1 VSDIPTVLEGAGW
14 VVPPNSPDALRD
26 AIRERFA
33 DPVEA
38 ARRAAVARQRCIERY
53 SWDAMARDLQDV
65 FERLELQPR

>member
-1 VSDIPTVLEGAGW
+1 
-14 VVPPNSPDALRD
+14 LRD

-38 ARRAAVARQRCIERY
+38 ARRAAVARQRCVERY